1 MRLLTGSNLRALY
14 GNVEVF
20 SGVDVEVDDGARIGI
35 VGPNG
40 GGKTTLLR
48 LLVGQTEPNAGH
60 RIAWATNLRIGYVPQ
75 LPATPGSGT
84 LEDEV
89 LEAFREVRRVE
100 AELEDSALAI
110 QRAKPNERRGAER
123 RYSSLLHDFEALGGY
138 DYYNRME
145 RVVAGVGLPEEALR
159 TPSSAASGGQRTRA
173 ALARA
178 LLTEPDLLVLDEP
191 TNYLDFRGLAWLEGF
206 LERSGHAFVVVSHDR
221 YFLDRTVNRV
231 WELDHGRLESYPAN
245 FTGYRAL
252 KAEREERQRKEY
264 ERQQEFIAKEEYF
277 IQRYKAGQRSREAK
291 GRERRLDRLERL
303 RPPERSHTVSVTA
316 APASRTGQVVL
327 STESLEVGFT
337 EGGRRTRLL
346 NVPDLKLERGSRT
359 AIIGSNGAGKTTLL
373 RTLLGLHP
381 PLAGAARLGHNVE
394 AGYYRQGTDHLPS
407 MSHVLDALIDAKN
420 IPIAD
425 ARDYLARF
433 LFRGDDV
440 FQEVS
445 TLSGGQRSRLSLARL
460 LLTAPNVLALDEP
473 TTHLDI
479 PSREALEAALLSY
492 EGAALF
498 VSHDR
503 QLISTL
509 AERLWIVED
518 GTVTVFEGTFDEW
531 ARDNFQSPLRNS
543 EKPRRTRGDRRR
555 RRQARASSP
564 PKPQPTRVDHERVIS
579 DLEASLA
586 KLESELALASSQ
598 RRVEDVAKL
607 GERYAETQARLERA
621 WDEWRG

>member
-1 MRLLTGSNLRALY
+1 M
-14 GNVEVF
+14 
-20 SGVDVEVDDGARIGI
+20 
-35 VGPNG
+35 
-40 GGKTTLLR
+40 
-48 LLVGQTEPNAGH
+48 
-60 RIAWATNLRIGYVPQ
+60 PQ

-245 FTGYRAL
+245 FSRYRAL

-303 RPPERSHTVSVTA
+303 RAPERSHTVSVTA
-316 APASRTGQVVL
+316 APASRTGQIVL
-327 STESLEVGFT
+327 STESLEVGFA

-346 NVPDLKLERGSRT
+346 DVPDLKLERGSRT

-394 AGYYRQGTDHLPS
+394 AGYYRQGTDHLPEAS
-407 MSHVLDALIDAKN
+407 SVLDALIDAKN

-531 ARDNFQSPLRNS
+531 ARVNLHSPPRNS
-543 EKPRRTRGDRRR
+543 DKPRRTRGDRRR

-598 RRVEDVAKL
+598 RRVEDIAKPWASATPKP
-607 GERYAETQARLERA
+607 RPAWSARGTSGGGKNPHPNLPLA
-621 WDEWRG
+621 RGKGLL

>member
-14 GNVEVF
+14 GNLEVF
-20 SGVDVEVDDGARIGI
+20 SGVDVEVDSGARIGI

-48 LLVGQTEPNAGH
+48 LLVGELEPNGGNVA
-60 RIAWATNLRIGYVPQ
+60 RAANLRLGYVPQ
-75 LPATPGSGT
+75 LPAVPGGGT

-89 LEAFREVRRVE
+89 LEAFREVRRIE
-100 AELEDSALAI
+100 AQLEDSALDI
-110 QRAKPNERRGAER
+110 QRANPHERRGAER

-138 DYYNRME
+138 DYQNRME

-178 LLTEPDLLVLDEP
+178 LLADPDLLVLDEP

-206 LERSGHAFVVVSHDR
+206 LERFGHSFVVVSHDR
-221 YFLDRTVNRV
+221 YFLDRTVGRI
-231 WELDHGRLESYPAN
+231 WEMEHGRLQSYPAN
-245 FTGYRAL
+245 FAGYRAL
-252 KAEREERQRKEY
+252 KAERVERQRKEY

-277 IQRYKAGQRSREAK
+277 IQRYKAGQRAREAK
-291 GRERRLDRLERL
+291 GRERRLARLERV
-303 RPPERSHTVSVTA
+303 RPPESSRTVSVSTD
-316 APASRTGQVVL
+316 PASRTGQVVL
-327 STESLEVGFT
+327 STESLEVGFAG
-337 EGGRRTRLL
+337 EGRAVRLL
-346 NVPDLKLERGSRT
+346 GVPDLKLERGSRT

-381 PLAGAARLGHNVE
+381 PLAGDARLGHNVK
-394 AGYYRQGTDHLPS
+394 AGYYRQGTDHLPANS
-407 MSHVLDALIDAKN
+407 SVIDALLDAKN
-420 IPIAD
+420 IQVAD

-440 FQEVS
+440 FQKVS
-445 TLSGGQRSRLSLARL
+445 TLSGGERSRLSLARL
-460 LLTAPNVLALDEP
+460 FLTAPNVLALDEP

-498 VSHDR
+498 ISHDR

-509 AERLWIVED
+509 AERIWIVED
-518 GTVTVFEGTFDEW
+518 GTVTQFEGGFGEW
-531 ARDNFQSPLRNS
+531 ARDNLQSPRRHQD
-543 EKPRRTRGDRRR
+543 KPRRSRTQRRR
-555 RRQARASSP
+555 RNRVGTP
-564 PKPQPTRVDHERVIS
+564 TPEPQPQRIDHEKVIG

-586 KLESELALASSQ
+586 KLESELAVASSQ
-598 RRVEDVAKL
+598 QRVEEVARL
-607 GERYAETQARLERA
+607 GEQYAETQARLEQA
-621 WDEWRG
+621 WDDWRG

>member
-1 MRLLTGSNLRALY
+1 
-14 GNVEVF
+14 
-20 SGVDVEVDDGARIGI
+20 
-35 VGPNG
+35 
-40 GGKTTLLR
+40 
-48 LLVGQTEPNAGH
+48 
-60 RIAWATNLRIGYVPQ
+60 
-75 LPATPGSGT
+75 
-84 LEDEV
+84 
-89 LEAFREVRRVE
+89 
-100 AELEDSALAI
+100 
-110 QRAKPNERRGAER
+110 
-123 RYSSLLHDFEALGGY
+123 
-138 DYYNRME
+138 ME

-303 RPPERSHTVSVTA
+303 RAPERSHTVSVTA
-316 APASRTGQVVL
+316 APASRTGQIVL
-327 STESLEVGFT
+327 STESLDVGFA
-337 EGGRRTRLL
+337 EGGRKTKLL
-346 NVPDLKLERGSRT
+346 SVPDLKLERGSRT

-381 PLAGAARLGHNVE
+381 PLAGSARLGHNVE
-394 AGYYRQGTDHLPS
+394 AGYYRQGTDHLPMQS
-407 MSHVLDALIDAKN
+407 QVLDALLDAKN

-445 TLSGGQRSRLSLARL
+445 TLSGGERSRLSLARL

-479 PSREALEAALLSY
+479 PSREALEAALQSY

-531 ARDNFQSPLRNS
+531 ARDNLHSPPRNS
-543 EKPRRTRGDRRR
+543 ERPRRTRGDRRR
-555 RRQARASSP
+555 RRQARSAAP
-564 PKPQPTRVDHERVIS
+564 PEPQAPRVDHERVIS

-598 RRVEDVAKL
+598 RRVEDVAKI

>member
-1 MRLLTGSNLRALY
+1 MRLITGSSLKALY

-20 SGVDVEVDDGARIGI
+20 SGVDVEVDSGARIGI

-48 LLVGQTEPNAGH
+48 LLVGELEPNAGNVA
-60 RIAWATNLRIGYVPQ
+60 RASNLRLGYVPQ
-75 LPATPGSGT
+75 LPAVPGGGT

-89 LEAFREVRRVE
+89 LEAFREVRRIE
-100 AELEDSALAI
+100 AELEDSALDI
-110 QRAKPNERRGAER
+110 QRANSNQRRGAER
-123 RYSSLLHDFEALGGY
+123 RYSALLHDFEVLGGY
-138 DYYNRME
+138 DYQNRME
-145 RVVAGVGLPEEALR
+145 RVVAGVGLAEEALR

-178 LLTEPDLLVLDEP
+178 LLTEPDLLILDEP

-206 LERSGHAFVVVSHDR
+206 LTSSGHAFVVVSHDR
-221 YFLDRTVNRV
+221 YFLDRTVSRI
-231 WELDHGRLESYPAN
+231 WEMEHGRVESYPAN
-245 FTGYRAL
+245 FAGYRAL
-252 KAEREERQRKEY
+252 KAERLERQRKEY

-291 GRERRLDRLERL
+291 GRERRLERLERV
-303 RPPERSHTVSVTA
+303 RPPESSRTVSVSTD
-316 APASRTGQVVL
+316 PASRTGQIVL
-327 STESLEVGFT
+327 STESLEVGFAG
-337 EGGRRTRLL
+337 EGRELTLL
-346 NVPDLKLERGSRT
+346 SVPDLKLERGSRT

-381 PLAGAARLGHNVE
+381 PLVGSARLGHNVK
-394 AGYYRQGTDHLPS
+394 AGYYRQGTDHLPADS
-407 MSHVLDALIDAKN
+407 SVIDALLDAKN
-420 IPIAD
+420 IPVAD

-440 FQEVS
+440 FQQVS
-445 TLSGGQRSRLSLARL
+445 TLSGGERSRLSLARL
-460 LLTAPNVLALDEP
+460 FLTAPNVLALDEP

-479 PSREALEAALLSY
+479 PSREALESALLAY

-498 VSHDR
+498 ISHDR

-518 GTVTVFEGTFDEW
+518 RTVAQFEGAFDEW
-531 ARDNFQSPLRNS
+531 AIDNLQSPRRNQD
-543 EKPRRTRGDRRR
+543 KPRPTRGQRRR
-555 RRQARASSP
+555 RRQARMSVP
-564 PKPQPTRVDHERVIS
+564 QKPQPPSVDHEKVIG

-598 RRVEDVAKL
+598 RRVEDIARL
-607 GERYAETQARLERA
+607 GERYADTQARLERA

>member
-1 MRLLTGSNLRALY
+1 MRLLTGSKLRALY

-48 LLVGQTEPNAGH
+48 LLVGDTEPNQGSVS
-60 RIAWATNLRIGYVPQ
+60 RATNLRVGYVPQ
-75 LPATPGSGT
+75 LPATPGGGT

-110 QRAKPNERRGAER
+110 QRAQPSERRGAER

-191 TNYLDFRGLAWLEGF
+191 TNYLDFRGLAWLEDF

-245 FTGYRAL
+245 FTRYRAL

-303 RPPERSHTVSVTA
+303 RAPERSHTVSVTA
-316 APASRTGQVVL
+316 APATRTGHVVL
-327 STESLEVGFT
+327 SAEALEVGFA
-337 EGGRRTRLL
+337 EGGRKTKLL
-346 NVPDLKLERGSRT
+346 SVPDLKLERGSRT

-394 AGYYRQGTDHLPS
+394 AGYYRQGTDHLP
-407 MSHVLDALIDAKN
+407 MQSHVLDALLDAKN

-445 TLSGGQRSRLSLARL
+445 TLSGGERSRLSLARL

-518 GTVTVFEGTFDEW
+518 GTVTQFEGTFDEW
-531 ARDNFQSPLRNS
+531 ARDNLHSPPRNS

-555 RRQARASSP
+555 RRQARASAP
-564 PKPQPTRVDHERVIS
+564 PKPQPPRVDHEQVIS

-586 KLESELALASSQ
+586 ELESELALASSQ
-598 RRVEDVAKL
+598 RRVEDIAAL